1 MALSSRVNQRQIVF
15 VNWKFPEEP
24 GLLPHP
30 AIVIST
36 SDLFDAEPMFYAV
49 LISSANFHPE
59 YTVEISNSDLK
70 GSDKLDHDSY
80 VVTHFISYFELNDT
94 NIQPLNAFVTK
105 DKFEE
110 IQNKIIKSVMGLDV
124 E

>member
-1 MALSSRVNQRQIVF
+1 
-15 VNWKFPEEP
+15 
-24 GLLPHP
+24 
-30 AIVIST
+30 
-36 SDLFDAEPMFYAV
+36 MFYAV

-59 YTVEISNSDLK
+59 YTVEICNSDLK

-94 NIQPLNAFVTK
+94 NIKPLNAFVKK

>member
-1 MALSSRVNQRQIVF
+1 
-15 VNWKFPEEP
+15 
-24 GLLPHP
+24 
-30 AIVIST
+30 
-36 SDLFDAEPMFYAV
+36 MFYAV

-94 NIQPLNAFVTK
+94 NIKPLNAFVKK